1 MLIEMRESQTNIMR
15 SDELNDQQQV
25 KVLEILSNFNLS
37 CQKFL
42 SHKHQMQTE
51 QIFKLDLSHHKHH
64 DEVLEIMLRKTK
76 FSKD

>member
-1 MLIEMRESQTNIMR
+1 MLIEMNESQTNTMR
-15 SDELNDQQQV
+15 SDELNDQQLAR
-25 KVLEILSNFNLS
+25 VLETQKNFNLS

-42 SHKHQMQTE
+42 SHKHHMETE

-64 DEVLEIMLRKTK
+64 DEVLEIMLKKTK